1 MILDPEYWLWTGE
14 LDKGLCDLIIDCGNS
29 QKLEDGIAGG
39 EVNEDVRRSKIGW
52 VPPIHWISAITNMYG
67 KLANE
72 QAWQFDATGQDGI
85 QFTRYGIGEHYKP
98 HMDTHSLSDD
108 MRKISLVIQLNKPE
122 DYEGGEFNFINED
135 GEGETVEGF
144 KEQGS
149 ILVFPSFRLHQVTPV
164 TSGTRHSIVTW
175 FIGPQLK

>member
-1 MILDPEYWLWTGE
+1 
-14 LDKGLCDLIIDCGNS
+14 
-29 QKLEDGIAGG
+29 
-39 EVNEDVRRSKIGW
+39 
-52 VPPIHWISAITNMYG
+52 
-67 KLANE
+67 
-72 QAWQFDATGQDGI
+72 
-85 QFTRYGIGEHYKP
+85 
-98 HMDTHSLSDD
+98 
-108 MRKISLVIQLNKPE
+108 VIQLNKPE